1 MNCPLETPENAQVL
15 LDYCSRQLAPAS
27 TEILERHIAVCGAC
41 QEFAANQRAVWQAMD
56 AWEAAP
62 VSADFDSR
70 LYSRIEA
77 QSSWWELLMR
87 PLRQVTIR
95 RAVPALAMAGLLVAA
110 GFVLERPGISPL
122 PPTVASGERGAD
134 RVQVEQVQPEQ
145 VENALDTM
153 DVLAEFSRHVR
164 ADLPESK
171 L

>member
-1 MNCPLETPENAQVL
+1 MNCPLETPESAQVL
-15 LDYCSRQLAPAS
+15 LDYCSRQLAPEPA
-27 TEILERHIAVCGAC
+27 EILERHIAVCGVC
-41 QEFAANQRAVWQAMD
+41 REFAENQRAVWQAMD

-95 RAVPALAMAGLLVAA
+95 RAVPAIAMAGLLVVV
-110 GFVLERPGISPL
+110 GFVLERPGISPV
-122 PPTVASGERGAD
+122 PPPVSAGD
-134 RVQVEQVQPEQ
+134 RAQVEQVQLEQ

-153 DVLAEFSRHVR
+153 DVLAEFSRQVR
-164 ADLPESK
+164 AETPSSK

>member
-1 MNCPLETPENAQVL
+1 MNCPLATPENAQVL
-15 LDYCSRQLAPAS
+15 LDYCSRRLAPAS

-41 QEFAANQRAVWQAMD
+41 REFADNQRAVWQALD

-62 VSADFDSR
+62 VPADFDSR

-77 QSSWWELLMR
+77 QSSWWELLVR
-87 PLRQVTIR
+87 PLRQVTMR
-95 RAVPALAMAGLLVAA
+95 RAIPAMAMAGLLVAT

-122 PPTVASGERGAD
+122 PPVVNRGDLA
-134 RVQVEQVQPEQ
+134 QVEPEQ

-153 DVLAEFSRHVR
+153 DVLAEFSRQVR
-164 ADLPESK
+164 ADTPDPK